1 MMYMPSVFGENLLDD
16 FFNDDWFDYQPAY
29 RYRQNAAGLMKTDV
43 KENDKDYEMNV
54 ELPGY
59 KKEDLKLELKD
70 GYLTIQAAHNEN
82 KDEKDKNGKMV
93 RQERYSGSMQR
104 SFYVGDDLKE
114 EDIHARFVDGVLT
127 IAIPKKEAKQQI
139 PEKKTIAI
147 EG

>member
-29 RYRQNAAGLMKTDV
+29 RYRQNAAGLMKTDI

-127 IAIPKKEAKQQI
+127 IAIPKKEIEQQI

>member
-16 FFNDDWFDYQPAY
+16 FFNDDWFDFKPAY
-29 RYRQNAAGLMKTDV
+29 RYRQNAAGLMKTDI

-54 ELPGY
+54 ELPGF

-114 EDIHARFVDGVLT
+114 EDIHAKFADGVLT
-127 IAIPKKEAKQQI
+127 IAIPKKETEQQI